1 MKAYR
6 TKEDKNCVL
15 DSAIMK
21 GDYDLSSDSVTGT
34 AEFEGEE
41 PFTVC
46 FSYDTHYNMIW
57 EENGESTVLEE
68 SFLTD

>member
-1 MKAYR
+1 
-6 TKEDKNCVL
+6 
-15 DSAIMK
+15 MK

-41 PFTVC
+41 PFNVC